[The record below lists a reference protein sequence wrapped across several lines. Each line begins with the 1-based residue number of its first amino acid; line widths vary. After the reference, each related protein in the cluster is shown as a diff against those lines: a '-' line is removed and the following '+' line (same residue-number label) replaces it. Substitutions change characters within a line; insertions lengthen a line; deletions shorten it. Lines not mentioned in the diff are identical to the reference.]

1 MEQYVNMYV
10 NLDEFM
16 KELAQT
22 DIAKLDDQS
31 LCELGLKLRIVR
43 IVVSQQQQ
51 LTEQQ
56 QETVRIFSEYD
67 ELVTEEM
74 AARGYQ
80 VVDSNDLHDADPE
93 AVAEALMSM
102 GMQELLEW
110 SVALEGSTDDKDVRM
125 LSFINN
131 ELVRR
136 YSGMSGYMPN

>member
-1 MEQYVNMYV
+1 MYI

-43 IVVSQQQQ
+43 IVVPKQPK

-56 QETVRIFSEYD
+56 QETVRIFTEFD
-67 ELVTEEM
+67 EAATEEM

-80 VVDSNDLHDADPE
+80 VVDSDDLRDANPE

-110 SVALEGSTDDKDVRM
+110 SAALEGKHR
-125 LSFINN
+125 
-131 ELVRR
+131 
-136 YSGMSGYMPN
+136 

>member
-1 MEQYVNMYV
+1 MEKYVNMYI

-16 KELAQT
+16 MELAQT

-43 IVVSQQQQ
+43 IVVSKQPK

-56 QETVRIFSEYD
+56 QETVRIFTEFD
-67 ELVTEEM
+67 EAVTEEM

-80 VVDSNDLHDADPE
+80 VVDSDDLRDANPE

-110 SVALEGSTDDKDVRM
+110 SAALEGSTDDKDVRM
-125 LSFINN
+125 QSFINN

-136 YSGMSGYMPN
+136 FSGMGGYMPN